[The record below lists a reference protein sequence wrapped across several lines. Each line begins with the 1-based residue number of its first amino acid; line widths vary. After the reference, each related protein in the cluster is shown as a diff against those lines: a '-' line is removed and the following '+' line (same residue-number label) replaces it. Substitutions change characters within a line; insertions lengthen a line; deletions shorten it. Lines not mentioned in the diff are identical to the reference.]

1 MKEPDCVCNLEFGFR
16 LHLTGVLVLE
26 GFTEDLSQACCGCGR
41 VCTHDEIWLFSQEVT
56 EVLVLGDCLLHV
68 VGDGQQAQPVGD
80 KASVSCVALNKS
92 GLELDDLTNGSDS
105 VITGVVVHL
114 EFLFLVLDLRGDSE
128 FYSALKGRQAELSAR
143 CEGSTSVLGNDSN
156 TVGRGLSKSGTS
168 VAREAT
174 DSSDDALEVLRGEVS
189 GSQVLNHVIED
200 EESELEALLLT
211 AAEAAGNDLV
221 TKACNKSCDVISV
234 SLEKAAHKLSS
245 RNLQIKLVG
254 VLFLDQSHII
264 SIQSIVLVLDLLLR
278 ECQVLGNSF
287 ERLGDNINGF
297 ISKVSDLFGSHKT
310 GTGDINHILEGLNL
324 DDQSVSVEFSLHGL
338 VNVCVENFG
347 HSVKLLNRDVTCLAC
362 LH

>member
-1 MKEPDCVCNLEFGFR
+1 M
-16 LHLTGVLVLE
+16 
-26 GFTEDLSQACCGCGR
+26 
-41 VCTHDEIWLFSQEVT
+41 
-56 EVLVLGDCLLHV
+56 
-68 VGDGQQAQPVGD
+68 
-80 KASVSCVALNKS
+80 
-92 GLELDDLTNGSDS
+92 
-105 VITGVVVHL
+105 
-114 EFLFLVLDLRGDSE
+114 
-128 FYSALKGRQAELSAR
+128 
-143 CEGSTSVLGNDSN
+143 
-156 TVGRGLSKSGTS
+156 SKSGTS

-200 EESELEALLLT
+200 EKSELEALLLT

-245 RNLQIKLVG
+245 RDLQIKLVG

-362 LH
+362 LHQSWEGTGTVLADRVIGVERSKTEEESTKLFNVVEDLVGGLVNEDGKHLKCNILLLDLVSDNRHVFFSTINACTGWGNFSKHISELSECILTGDTHGWVKCCHGKDRGENLGQVLTELLFHEESDTLPCAQKVNSLRVTLIQSSVLDLKHNINKIGGN